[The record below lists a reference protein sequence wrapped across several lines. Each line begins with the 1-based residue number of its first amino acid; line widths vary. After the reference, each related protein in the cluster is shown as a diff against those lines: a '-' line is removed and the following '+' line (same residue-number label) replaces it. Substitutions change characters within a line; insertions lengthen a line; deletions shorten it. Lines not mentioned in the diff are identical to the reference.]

1 MSASGLV
8 NAVLELR
15 QLEREA
21 KEGEVSRAEV
31 ADRLGFDDEEK
42 VDCAKGTGM
51 ALLHLPVKTSMDL
64 AWFALTPV
72 LTAAIVFYGF
82 TFGAFLA
89 FVVARIGI
97 WAYDSALLYRGKD
110 GDGAAYNSSTLSTL
124 MGTFPYRGNRIIGPG
139 ATVALDIAVVLPFSG
154 LLGLGQLGILGHA
167 VEASAVAHA
176 LLTLVTRVS
185 LNTVCAVEMASGA
198 DEVVVDRA
206 ASGARRVRQV
216 LADVREVALEAPM
229 LIKRFVSTKDGP
241 PDPGSTTARSAL
253 QPAAAG

>member
-1 MSASGLV
+1 MSGSSLV
-8 NAVLELR
+8 SAVLELR
-15 QLEREA
+15 HLEQEA
-21 KEGEVSRAEV
+21 KDGDVDRSDV
-31 ADRLGFDDEEK
+31 VDRLGFDDEDK
-42 VDCAKGTGM
+42 IDCAKGTGM

-64 AWFALTPV
+64 AWFALTPL

-89 FVVARIGI
+89 FVAARIGI

-110 GDGAAYNSSTLSTL
+110 SDDLAYNSSTLSTL

-139 ATVALDIAVVLPFSG
+139 ATVALDIAIVLPFSG

-176 LLTLVTRVS
+176 LLTLVTRAS
-185 LNTVCAVEMASGA
+185 LNTVCAWEMASGA
-198 DEVVVDRA
+198 DEVVVERTA
-206 ASGARRVRQV
+206 AGARRIRRV
-216 LADVREVALEAPM
+216 LADARDVVLEAPA
-229 LIKRFVSTKDGP
+229 LVKRFVSTMDGP
-241 PDPGSTTARSAL
+241 PDAGYATASAR